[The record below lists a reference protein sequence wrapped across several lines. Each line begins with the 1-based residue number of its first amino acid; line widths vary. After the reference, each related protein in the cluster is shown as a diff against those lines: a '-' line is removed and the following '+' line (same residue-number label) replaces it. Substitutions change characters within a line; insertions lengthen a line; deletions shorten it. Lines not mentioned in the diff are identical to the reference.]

1 MSDELIIRPIEA
13 ADFDQVWPI
22 IRDVVQAQETYAFDP
37 NMDRETAWKTWV
49 ELPRATFVAEQD
61 GQILGTYY
69 IKANAAELKADYALV
84 CDTGM
89 WDRETPLITSTL
101 RGMVYQEVTLT
112 AADRP

>member
-49 ELPRATFVAEQD
+49 ELPRVSGAGVFVVS
-61 GQILGTYY
+61 
-69 IKANAAELKADYALV
+69 ELP
-84 CDTGM
+84 T
-89 WDRETPLITSTL
+89 R
-101 RGMVYQEVTLT
+101 Q
-112 AADRP
+112 